1 MITLRN
7 RLLRQ
12 LTGTRRVNLRWMIF
26 LATFL
31 RFAEWALEAVLIP
44 RVLIVCVLAVT
55 SLALAAVRQKPYSR
69 GLWKPY
75 HWLVLTH
82 LLFFPAVIAAGII
95 WANPITNPTVPH
107 HAIEAGRWWLNV
119 LMFASF
125 ASCVWWVWRMRGFRW
140 FAVSLMLLAEVLVF
154 CSLFISGMSVAGDW
168 L

>member
-1 MITLRN
+1 MN
-7 RLLRQ
+7 
-12 LTGTRRVNLRWMIF
+12 F
-26 LATFL
+26 FSTFL

-44 RVLIVCVLAVT
+44 RVLVVFVLALT
-55 SLALAAVRQKPYSR
+55 SLTLAAITQKPIER
-69 GLWKPY
+69 RLWKPY

-107 HAIEAGRWWLNV
+107 QAIEAGRRCLDV
-119 LMFASF
+119 LMYASF

-140 FAVSLMLLAEVLVF
+140 FAVSLMLLAESLVF
-154 CSLFISGMSVAGDW
+154 CGLFISGMSVAGDW